1 MFFFYQ
7 HTGWG
12 IAKDMIDD
20 DEKEQCALWVVQ
32 KCLLAPRIRKNM

>member
-7 HTGWG
+7 HTGWD

-20 DEKEQCALWVVQ
+20 DEKEQCALWAVQ
-32 KCLLAPRIRKNM
+32 KCLIPPGIWKNM